1 MVEALKQ
8 SSQNAAGHSGPV
20 IECAGR
26 RRPLARVRN
35 MGIMAHIDAGKT
47 TLSERILF
55 YCGRVHRMGEVHDGN
70 AAMDFMVQEQ
80 ERGITISSAATV
92 CDWKGCQINLVDTPG
107 HVDFTAEV
115 ERSMRVLDGCVV
127 VFCAVGGVQ
136 PQSETVWRQADRYGV
151 PRLAFVNKMDRVGAD
166 FDRVVSEIRERLH
179 AEPVRVQLPVGG
191 EDLFE
196 GVIDLVE
203 MKALL
208 FEESTLGARVQERPI
223 PAGLAAAAEKA
234 RAEMVE
240 RVAEKDEEVLAA
252 YLENPDV
259 PADVFKAGLRRATMA
274 RALVPVF
281 AGAALRNKGVQPL
294 LDGVADYLP
303 SPLDVPGISGFHPRT
318 AAVEKRRAGDTE
330 PAAAL
335 AFKVVNDSYLGKL
348 VFARVYSG
356 VIKKGQAIYNPRTGK
371 RERVGRVLEIHAD
384 ARRDVEQLCS
394 GEIGAI
400 VGLRGATTGDTL
412 CAEHKPVV
420 LERIRFPE
428 PVVSMA
434 IEPRAQSDRDHL
446 AEALSALGDEDPTF
460 RVGADPETGQ
470 TLIRGMGELH
480 LEIIRDR
487 LLREYKVQANTGAPM
502 VAYRE
507 TVRASASAEYEFDR
521 ELGGKRH
528 FARLTVE
535 VAPAAAGDD
544 GNSVELRAPP
554 DRIPKEFRGAVEAG
568 IGDGLATGVLGNY
581 AMIRM
586 RVRVIDG
593 ACDEDNST
601 EMAFRSAAVMAF
613 REAVRKAQPALLE
626 PIMAVEI
633 ATPAETMG
641 DVLGDLNARRGHVR
655 EMVSQHP
662 SQIIRASVPLAE
674 LFGYA
679 TSIRSLTKGRA
690 SYTMEPISFE
700 IVPDNL
706 QVKLLNR

>member
-394 GEIGAI
+394 GEIGAR